1 MSQRNDWLYY
11 SRADVLAKQGFVV
24 SWNYGTQPSM
34 LNYLRANPWLL
45 AFGVQVLPWEDPPAD
60 MSTWPANRYSY
71 SGIGTLQI
79 SDSVF
84 AQVLG
89 PRYINV
95 DGSVSFALADG
106 GYVIAPP
113 APPTT

>member
-1 MSQRNDWLYY
+1 MPTPRNDWPYY
-11 SRADVLAKQGFVV
+11 YRADVLAKMGFLVA
-24 SWNYGTQPSM
+24 WNYGTQPSF

-71 SGIGTLQI
+71 SGVGTLDGKQT
-79 SDSVF
+79 
-84 AQVLG
+84 LG

-95 DGSVSFALADG
+95 DGSVTFAGLDG
-106 GYVIAPP
+106 SYFTAP
-113 APPTT
+113 APPEGA